1 MPGVDGFIRMLGGRP
16 QTPHLQ
22 EMPGEGASLALLASL
37 RPGELSSA
45 HLDARIPSR
54 SVLESKLC
62 LGALPPRLTGIP
74 FLAPWCKGED

>member
-1 MPGVDGFIRMLGGRP
+1 MLGGPP

-22 EMPGEGASLALLASL
+22 EMPGEEASLALPGSL
-37 RPGELSSA
+37 RPEELSNA

-54 SVLESKLC
+54 SVLESKLR